1 MTNVGKVERVMR
13 VTLGGALAVW
23 MLVRLFSG
31 GGLIPLLLDIAL
43 IALGIDLIVTGLRGY
58 CPLYKR
64 LGWSTAGSK
73 AQAQEHGHAA

>member
-1 MTNVGKVERVMR
+1 MKNIGTAERVVR
-13 VTLGGALAVW
+13 VTLGGALAMW

-43 IALGIDLIVTGLRGY
+43 VALGVDFVVTGVRGY

-64 LGWSTAGSK
+64 LGWTTARS
-73 AQAQEHGHAA
+73 AHA